1 MNKQTL
7 GTILMGIAAFIFV
20 VSLTHIIFNSGNESV
35 DSVKA
40 SKNLKAKAS
49 MNLKALEFLEGMC
62 EGDIG
67 ASVVLSNNT
76 LTQPDLAF
84 TCSKIKPDHL
94 KSIKEQL
101 WFQKNYLKL
110 NC

>member
-1 MNKQTL
+1 MNKKTL

-35 DSVKA
+35 DSVNT
-40 SKNLKAKAS
+40 SKNLNNTSK
-49 MNLKALEFLEGMC
+49 NLKALEFLEGLC

-76 LTQPDLAF
+76 LVQPDLAF
-84 TCSKIKPDHL
+84 TCSKIKPDHF
-94 KSIKEQL
+94 KSIKE
-101 WFQKNYLKL
+101 KL
-110 NC
+110 

>member
-20 VSLTHIIFNSGNESV
+20 VSLTHIFFNSGNESV
-35 DSVKA
+35 DSVNI
-40 SKNLKAKAS
+40 SK
-49 MNLKALEFLEGMC
+49 NLKALEFLEGLC

-76 LTQPDLAF
+76 FAQPDLAF
-84 TCSKIKPDHL
+84 TCSKIKPDHF
-94 KSIKEQL
+94 KSIKE
-101 WFQKNYLKL
+101 KL
-110 NC
+110 

>member
-40 SKNLKAKAS
+40 SKNLKA
-49 MNLKALEFLEGMC
+49 LEFLEGMC

-67 ASVVLSNNT
+67 ASVVLSNNA

-101 WFQKNYLKL
+101 
-110 NC
+110 